1 MQELLFRKLVT
12 AFHNPNGDIQN
23 ATRAAL
29 QRLHVCSFLSTIIIS
44 CWVIFSLL
52 GLLAI
57 HGDFLDIV
65 DCYCIMMTF
74 S

>member
-1 MQELLFRKLVT
+1 MQELLFRKLVI

-57 HGDFLDIV
+57 HGDSLGIV
-65 DCYCIMMTF
+65 DYVIVL
-74 S
+74 